1 MERFNIFSKFHLV
14 FLFLCATLR
23 VLKFGVVCLQFAEN
37 AVCVHGLS
45 WATTLLA
52 FGFLI
57 C

>member
-23 VLKFGVVCLQFAEN
+23 ALKFGVVCLQFAEN
-37 AVCVHGLS
+37 AVGVHGLS